1 MKIGHFHTGSALFGF
16 HGDYRLLKGLKI
28 VCGKRTTFLRI
39 KNIPTGRSCRP
50 SWGHQSGVLGD
61 RDVSVLQSGR
71 RDARWIRC
79 YRCVGH
85 HLFLIG
91 LILGILTLREK
102 DIYRIFP
109 VLGTIL
115 NVVALEVSAFAVS
128 GKPSVTD
135 ILEQKHWIAQQLFR

>member
-1 MKIGHFHTGSALFGF
+1 MGISIPEVPFSGSM
-16 HGDYRLLKGLKI
+16 GDCRLLKGLKI

-50 SWGHQSGVLGD
+50 SWGASVWCPGD

-85 HLFLIG
+85 HLFPDRTDPGNTDPSGKRYLSYLSRAGNNIKCCCPWRCQ
-91 LILGILTLREK
+91 L
-102 DIYRIFP
+102 
-109 VLGTIL
+109 
-115 NVVALEVSAFAVS
+115 FAVS

-135 ILEQKHWIAQQLFR
+135 ILEQKHWITQQLFR

>member
-16 HGDYRLLKGLKI
+16 HGGLQVTERLEI
-28 VCGKRTTFLRI
+28 VCGKELHFTN

-50 SWGHQSGVLGD
+50 SWGHQSGVPGD

-85 HLFLIG
+85 HLFPDRTDPG
-91 LILGILTLREK
+91 NTDPSGK

-115 NVVALEVSAFAVS
+115 NVVALGGVSFCCIWEAVCNGYS
-128 GKPSVTD
+128 GTEALDHTAV
-135 ILEQKHWIAQQLFR
+135 I